1 MPTVPAISE
10 ASPHSGHIRSVRLYH
25 FRTYQDHCFQISGP
39 RVMIAGPN
47 GSGKTNLLEALSLFT
62 VGTGLRGAKLRTM
75 QSAHHPAPWAVHL
88 DWTGAG
94 DDALS
99 LGTAMDGEALASG
112 KERRLLHIH
121 RENAP
126 LHALSD
132 HLNIVW
138 HVPKMDRLF
147 GEGTTERRRFWDRV
161 VYGFYPDHLT
171 HLRLYESARRERSA
185 LFERQITS
193 AAWHRGLESVLAEKG
208 VAIAA
213 ARLDVA
219 RILNTCALNIPFRYA
234 PVSCAGWIEDALTAG
249 QRALSVEE
257 AYRQHLETLRHL
269 GKTEGPHQ
277 SVLSAFDEQKNV
289 DAALA
294 STGEQKLFVLS
305 LQLRIAHLLA
315 ARRRTLLLL
324 DDITS
329 HLDPRHCQT
338 LAQALNAGPFV
349 TWLSTVNPEN
359 LGALEGERIEL
370 GSGDELGSRE

>member
-1 MPTVPAISE
+1 MPTVPAM
-10 ASPHSGHIRSVRLYH
+10 SPVSPPFDHIRSVRLYH
-25 FRTYQDHCFQISGP
+25 FRTYQDRVLSIHSP

-47 GSGKTNLLEALSLFT
+47 GSGKTNVLEALSLFT
-62 VGTGLRGAKLRTM
+62 VGTGLRGAKLRAM
-75 QSAHHPAPWAVHL
+75 QSTHHTAPWAVHL
-88 DWTGAG
+88 EWAGAEG
-94 DDALS
+94 EAPLT
-99 LGTAMDGEALASG
+99 LGTAMDAEALNHG

-121 RENAP
+121 REHAP
-126 LHALSD
+126 QQALSD

-171 HLRLYESARRERSA
+171 HLRLYESARRERAA
-185 LFERQITS
+185 LFERQIT
-193 AAWHRGLESVLAEKG
+193 AEAWHKSLETLMAEKG

-219 RILNTCALNIPFRYA
+219 RILNTCPLSTPFRYA
-234 PVSCAGWIEDALTAG
+234 PVTCTGWIEDALTAG
-249 QRALSVEE
+249 QSALFVED
-257 AYRQHLETLRHL
+257 AYRHHLQTLRSL

-277 SVLSAFDEQKNV
+277 SVLSAFDHHKQV
-289 DAALA
+289 DAALS

-305 LQLRIAHLLA
+305 LQLKIAHLLA

-324 DDITS
+324 DDVTS
-329 HLDPRHCQT
+329 HLDPRHCQA
-338 LAQALNAGPFV
+338 LSEALNAAPFV

-359 LGALEGERIEL
+359 LGSFEAQRMDL
-370 GSGDELGSRE
+370 G